1 MQTVDGGEAGNIC
14 KAEFQAFMR
23 YFVEPL
29 VMKKLRRRLR
39 HENAMSSV
47 PTYEVRHAGM
57 EDAQQRTLQQ
67 ICDYWEAEL
76 NGAYVALVNRQWYP
90 HHCQGGKGKGKVYVP
105 RSAYKPTCFDGKQ
118 VFFASLDNAGAHSHW
133 LDDAD
138 GEREG
143 HEMFPG
149 VPLLQRVTMPP
160 QGHDA
165 HQVVEHAIGAIK
177 GFIARVLA
185 CACRNGE
192 LLTCSMLYDAA
203 MKGAEL
209 YDDDSLDR
217 NLVQLYDCLRV
228 IAAEVDEV
236 VELKRMGWIK
246 DPNGGTDKVWGE
258 KVMRVRGTAGGF
270 PPKCLA

>member
-1 MQTVDGGEAGNIC
+1 MDGGEAGNIC

-47 PTYEVRHAGM
+47 PTYEVKHAGM

-105 RSAYKPTCFDGKQ
+105 RSAYKPTCFDGQQ

-143 HEMFPG
+143 HEVFPG

-185 CACRNGE
+185 C
-192 LLTCSMLYDAA
+192 TCS
-203 MKGAEL
+203 
-209 YDDDSLDR
+209 
-217 NLVQLYDCLRV
+217 C
-228 IAAEVDEV
+228 
-236 VELKRMGWIK
+236 
-246 DPNGGTDKVWGE
+246 
-258 KVMRVRGTAGGF
+258 MRVPQRRA
-270 PPKCLA
+270 PDLYHAV